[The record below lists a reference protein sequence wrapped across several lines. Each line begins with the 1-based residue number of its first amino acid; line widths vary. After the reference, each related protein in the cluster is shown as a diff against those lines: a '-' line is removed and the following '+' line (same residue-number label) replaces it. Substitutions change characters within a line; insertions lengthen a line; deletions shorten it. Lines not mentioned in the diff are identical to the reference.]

1 MTIYYKPTS
10 SDGLHNNN
18 VSSRIVLIF
27 LFSRSSTVVQFQY
40 NWGVCKRNL
49 EKLSSS
55 KQPSSFP
62 SQAFFCENDFVGF
75 LNCIPTVQQCD
86 TSYCMTYLRG
96 YLLCTLCVCGIIGFV
111 VEVQRCAI
119 NTMRCSGDGGG
130 RGANLKP
137 HIFTIGG
144 TATLHTVSNMKPHVL
159 YSMRLRSAHCTILY
173 QAVPMWSPIENPLD
187 QAPPP
192 PYEDKYPQLDFYQWG
207 QSHRCYQGLGWVG
220 EVISAGVSHF

>member
-10 SDGLHNNN
+10 CDGLHNNN
-18 VSSRIVLIF
+18 KRNLNF
-27 LFSRSSTVVQFQY
+27 PFSRSSTVVQFQY

-75 LNCIPTVQQCD
+75 LNCIATVQQCD
-86 TSYCMTYLRG
+86 TSYCMIYLRG

-111 VEVQRCAI
+111 VEVQRCAV
-119 NTMRCSGDGGG
+119 NTMRCSGDGDVGG

-144 TATLHTVSNMKPHVL
+144 TATLQIWSHMFSILWGCEVRTVQFSI
-159 YSMRLRSAHCTILY
+159 RLC
-173 QAVPMWSPIENPLD
+173 QCEVP
-187 QAPPP
+187 
-192 PYEDKYPQLDFYQWG
+192 
-207 QSHRCYQGLGWVG
+207 
-220 EVISAGVSHF
+220 